1 MVGRKV
7 SNGWKKSPYT
17 RAMKFYDAPPGL
29 WADEKQQI
37 LKFFG

>member
-1 MVGRKV
+1 MGHFTTV
-7 SNGWKKSPYT
+7 T